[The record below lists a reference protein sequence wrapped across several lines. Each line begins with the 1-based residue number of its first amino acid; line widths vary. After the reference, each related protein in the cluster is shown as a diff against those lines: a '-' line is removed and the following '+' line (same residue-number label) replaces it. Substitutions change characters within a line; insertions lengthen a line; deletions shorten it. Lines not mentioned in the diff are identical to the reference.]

1 MSIDPVSVLI
11 GVIIGGWCG
20 WLCGLPWP
28 GERKRKGRPPE
39 EPPLRPSA
47 RKGAMT
53 RAEYELRVEEL
64 AISAGS
70 RFGRGNVALKA
81 GYMYTPARAERE
93 RAAVL
98 SKAGIAPEVC

>member
-1 MSIDPVSVLI
+1 MSM
-11 GVIIGGWCG
+11 
-20 WLCGLPWP
+20 
-28 GERKRKGRPPE
+28 KKGAAPT
-39 EPPLRPSA
+39 

-81 GYMYTPARAERE
+81 GYMYTPAKFERE

-98 SKAGIAPEVC
+98 SKAGISYKKN